1 MYDIGAMSSLLAE
14 ITVKSSGLVVFWG
27 PVLNYRDTF

>member
-1 MYDIGAMSSLLAE
+1 MCNIGAMSSLLAE
-14 ITVKSSGLVVFWG
+14 ITVKSFGLVVFLG